1 MGLFSWGLTMND
13 EIRRSIQEV
22 AEAMAHVNRA
32 FQDYVQE
39 LNRLSKDPSE
49 IEKIVKNADT
59 LKDSGHIY
67 MSWARHYAGIGGDEG
82 PTEDIDEDEGRIA
95 GF

>member
-1 MGLFSWGLTMND
+1 MND
-13 EIRRSIQEV
+13 KIRQSIQEV

-39 LNRLSKDPSE
+39 LNTLSKDPSE
-49 IEKIVKNADT
+49 IETIVKNADT

-67 MSWARHYAGIGGDEG
+67 MSGTRHYAGIGGDEG

-95 GF
+95 DF